1 MNTLDRIRIV
11 LCQTGHPGNIGSTA
25 RAMKTM
31 GLSDLRLVNPR
42 KFPHAEAN
50 AMSAG
55 STDILETAQVCASL
69 EQALAGCSL
78 VIGMTAR
85 KRELSH
91 QSGLPREV
99 AALVART
106 AQDVALVFGNETSGL
121 SNEEL
126 ILCQHLVHI
135 PANPDYSSLNLA
147 SAVQIMAYELRMA
160 LLGAPVPT
168 ETANPYKR
176 IKPATHDE
184 IEGFYGHLEQALSE
198 IGYLNPAHPE
208 RLMSRLRMLY
218 TRAGLHQEEVNILR
232 GILKATLEKQSPSG
246 R

>member
-1 MNTLDRIRIV
+1 MNKFDRIRIV
-11 LCQTGHPGNIGSTA
+11 LCQTSHPGNIGSAA

-31 GLSDLRLVNPR
+31 GLSELYLVKPL
-42 KFPHAEAN
+42 KFPHPDAHAL
-50 AMSAG
+50 SAG
-55 STDILETAQVCASL
+55 ATDILDAAHVCDSL

-85 KRELSH
+85 RRELSH
-91 QSGLPREV
+91 QADSPRE
-99 AALVART
+99 AAARVIET
-106 AQDVALVFGNETSGL
+106 GQEVALVFGNETSGL

-160 LLGAPVPT
+160 LLGAPQPVEQP
-168 ETANPYKR
+168 NPYRR

-184 IEGFYGHLEQALSE
+184 IEGFYRHLEQTLIAVA
-198 IGYLNPAHPE
+198 YLDPAQPK
-208 RLMSRLRMLY
+208 RLMSRLRRLF
-218 TRAGLHQEEVNILR
+218 TRAGLQQEEVNILR
-232 GILKATLEKQSPSG
+232 GILKAVHEK
-246 R
+246 